1 MYTLVYHEH
10 LAFRA
15 APIQMLLLDAEAEF
29 KMAPPEWG
37 EDRVV
42 ATNPGCAVFAPPV
55 LRKGDFTLGQTTA
68 IMDYLGRTHGMLKGS
83 AEQLATAN
91 QLTLD
96 VADIGSELFGLAKD
110 AEKKAAFAQNDPD
123 GRLFK
128 WLAHV
133 GKVHARHEGPF
144 LLTVEQPTPA
154 DFMLCSMFEALDFAL
169 GAAAVKLITPATLQA
184 WRATVQARPFFAK
197 FMAIG
202 KPQLFPSMKFEA

>member
-42 ATNPGCAVFAPPV
+42 AANPGCAVFAPPV

-68 IMDYLGRTHGMLKGS
+68 IMDYLGRAHGMLKGS

-96 VADIGSELFGLAKD
+96 VADIGSELFGVAKD
-110 AEKKAAFAQNDPD
+110 AEKVI
-123 GRLFK
+123 RLRTK
-128 WLAHV
+128 NL
-133 GKVHARHEGPF
+133 PF
-144 LLTVEQPTPA
+144 VLFGESHIEHI
-154 DFMLCSMFEALDFAL
+154 FCE
-169 GAAAVKLITPATLQA
+169 I
-184 WRATVQARPFFAK
+184 RK
-197 FMAIG
+197 FRDSTAS
-202 KPQLFPSMKFEA
+202 KRKT